1 MIFRVLLVLLAI
13 GAVESPVA
21 TQEKIKVGYWS
32 GGFSVGFGT
41 VLEAG
46 KFLEQQGLAPEYV
59 RFTDVNAAT
68 KALITQSIDVAF
80 AAPTTGAFTLA
91 AQGAPIEIV
100 LATQVAEST
109 LVSKDGS
116 PVHTL
121 ADLKGKKV
129 GMSPVGSATYAI
141 AAAVLE
147 RNHGLKRSD
156 YTPIPG
162 NEPQLV
168 QFLRRG
174 DIDAASLRAVTIAST
189 PDLKLHVLGR
199 VVDEWKRMTRS
210 NAVPIL
216 ATALVHKNFSRQQPE
231 AVVKFV
237 RAMIEATRFGR
248 TETAKISEMLR
259 RANKLDAGDAASY
272 ARLWNEV
279 YLASMEPDDVATLK
293 AMADVFRAG
302 GTLEG
307 NLPESLFATV
317 PYARAK
323 SRQ

>member
-1 MIFRVLLVLLAI
+1 VIFRVLFVLIAI
-13 GAVESPVA
+13 GAAQSPVA
-21 TQEKIKVGYWS
+21 AQEKIKVGYWT

-46 KFLEQQGLAPEYV
+46 KFLEDQGLAPEYV
-59 RFTDVNAAT
+59 RFTDVNAPT

-109 LVSKDGS
+109 LVSRDGS
-116 PVHTL
+116 PVRTL
-121 ADLKGKKV
+121 GDLKGKKV

-156 YTPIPG
+156 YTPVPG

-189 PDLKLHVLGR
+189 PDLRLQVLGR

-210 NAVPIL
+210 NTVPIL
-216 ATALVHKNFSRQQPE
+216 ATALVHKNFSRQHPE
-231 AVVKFV
+231 AVVNFV
-237 RAMIEATRFGR
+237 RALIEATRFGR
-248 TETAKISEMLR
+248 TETAKTSEMLR
-259 RANKLDAGDAASY
+259 RANNLDARNAAVY
-272 ARLWNEV
+272 ARLWNEI
-279 YLASMEPDDVATLK
+279 YLASMEPVDVATLK
-293 AMADVFRAG
+293 AMADIFRAG

-307 NLPESLFATV
+307 NLPESLYATA